1 MMRYIGFST
10 GALARQDFRKA
21 LSMMADKPV
30 QAVELSALRQD
41 ELLPL
46 VGQLDELDLH
56 QFRYIAF
63 HAPSSLDESFEPF
76 AVELLERVY
85 SRGWPIIVHPDAM
98 HNVARWAVLGESL
111 CIENMDKRKEVG
123 RTATALDE
131 FFQILPNAGFC
142 FDMGHARQVDPTM
155 SEAAL
160 MLQRFRKRLRQLH
173 VSEVGAQSKHDPLT
187 LEAVL
192 AFQRV
197 SHLVP
202 PDIPVILES
211 RVEESG
217 IREEIE
223 NALQSLSSARVL
235 AIAGD

>member
-1 MMRYIGFST
+1 MKYVGFST
-10 GALARQDFRKA
+10 GALARQDFRRA
-21 LSMMADKPV
+21 LRMMADKPLR
-30 QAVELSALRQD
+30 AVELSALRQE
-41 ELLPL
+41 ELRPL
-46 VGQLDELDLH
+46 VEHLEELDLR

-63 HAPSSLDESFEPF
+63 HAPSSLDESFEPV
-76 AVELLERVY
+76 ALELLQRVH

-98 HNVARWAVLGESL
+98 HNVAQWAVLGESL
-111 CIENMDKRKEVG
+111 CIENMDKRKDVG

-131 FFQILPNAGFC
+131 FFRVLPHASFC
-142 FDMGHARQVDPTM
+142 FDMGHARQVDATM

-160 MLQRFRKRLRQLH
+160 MLQRFRNRLRQLH

-202 PDIPVILES
+202 PNIPVILES
-211 RVEESG
+211 RVEEAG

-223 NALQSLSSARVL
+223 NALQSLDPERAL